1 LNIKNLIQILIS
13 IFRNIKK
20 FTSFYYVFGIVFF
33 LVAGLAI
40 ELTYGDTSTRLD
52 PNIRELAGKDNHPN
66 YKFQYF
72 FPRNLNQNVTNDVE
86 LVGIVTEVVDGDTL
100 DINGTRI
107 RLALVDTPERGQSG
121 FDEAKKFVESLC
133 LGKKGELDVDNGQR
147 RGDRYGREIGVVY
160 CEGINV
166 NEKLMNNRLARILTE
181 FCDISEF
188 SNESWAAPRC

>member
-1 LNIKNLIQILIS
+1 LNIKILIQILIS

-20 FTSFYYVFGIVFF
+20 FICFYCVFGIVFF
-33 LVAGLAI
+33 IVAGLTNEI
-40 ELTYGDTSTRLD
+40 TYGDTSTRLD
-52 PNIRELAGKDNHPN
+52 PNVRELAGKDNHPN

-72 FPRNLNQNVTNDVE
+72 FTRNLNQNVTNDVE
-86 LVGIVTEVVDGDTL
+86 LAGIVTEVVDGDTL

-121 FDEAKKFVESLC
+121 FDEAKKFVESIC

-166 NEKLMNNRLARILTE
+166 NEKLMNKRLARILTE

-188 SNESWAAPRC
+188 SNESWTGHRC